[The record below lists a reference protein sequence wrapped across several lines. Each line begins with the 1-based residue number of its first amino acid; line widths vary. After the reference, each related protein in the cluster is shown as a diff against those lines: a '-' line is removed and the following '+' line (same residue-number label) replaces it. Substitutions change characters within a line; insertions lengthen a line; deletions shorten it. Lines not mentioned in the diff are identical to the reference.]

1 MRIAILGPL
10 DVADDTRSVPV
21 PGTRLRALL
30 IRLALEPGR
39 PVSVRTL
46 IDDLWPEAAPKRPEH
61 ALQELVSRLRRTLP
75 ADVPLRAAA
84 GGYLLDIAAPAVDAH
99 RFERLVRGGILR
111 LDRGDRVAIPQLR
124 EALSLWRGP
133 ALTDVSALPFAA
145 AAAAHLD
152 ELRLIATESAVAA
165 ELAIRPGDPLL
176 ITELTGLLTA
186 HPLRER
192 PRLLHMQALHAASR
206 TPEALTSY
214 DHYRTLLATELG
226 MDPSPELADLHLKL
240 LRGERPTHTAA
251 GKSEGFE
258 QRLRE
263 STPAYRDSAIGPT
276 AAASPAARLRVPLT
290 SLIGR
295 EHDLTEV
302 VQRVGDSRLVTLV
315 GPGGAGKT
323 RLAVAV
329 AGELSG
335 HVVGRKGGPVPGE
348 PDREAE
354 GTASGPVEGAA
365 AGRFAGGVGL
375 AELAAVSDSSDLPHA
390 VAGALGVALSRTA
403 ERSGGDP
410 VGLLAE
416 GLPTAPT
423 LLVLDNCEHLV
434 DEVARFVA
442 DLLGRVP
449 ALRIVATSRQP
460 LGIGGETLWET
471 APLAVPPADSDDVA
485 DFPSVRLFLDRA
497 TAVRAELT
505 PTEGVLET
513 VAEICR
519 HLDGLPLALELAAA
533 KLRAMPL
540 PVLRDRL
547 DDRFTVLAGG
557 SRTALPR
564 HRTLRAVL
572 DWDWELLIEKE
583 RTALARLS
591 VFPAPF
597 TPHAAEGL
605 GVATSEIEAL
615 LDKSL
620 VQLVDV
626 LTADPA
632 LPTPQPRYR
641 MLESVRAYGR
651 EHLTARGELDSTRSA
666 HAAYHL
672 ALAEAA
678 HPHLRGHTQLPWLRL
693 LDAHRDHL
701 IAALRFAQESA
712 DADTA
717 ARLGSALGMYW
728 ALHAN
733 HTDAVRLLRP
743 ILELPTTHPHPPL
756 AAAFALHSMLAA
768 QATELTAAAD
778 HIRRWTGVTFAPS
791 TTTTPTPGSPAESA
805 PGQSEPGPAAPG
817 QSSAGPARNSTES
830 TRSATGPARNSTESI
845 WRVPESTWSATESA
859 SGSADSVTADGAA
872 ELAWALV
879 ELAAERVDV
888 GLGVVEPWLGHPDAW
903 TRGMFWLVRSFLHA
917 NESGVA
923 RLDADLRMAAACF
936 EEAGERWGW
945 STALTYLAF
954 ARAALG
960 DFGGAEAAMA
970 SALVAAEELGRPVAL
985 RVWLVMIRL
994 HSGEVDAARTDLSAL
1009 AEETLSAGD
1018 TVMTRLLAA
1027 DVARFDGDLAESAR
1041 CLRRVESDLGRAV
1054 REDRSYRAMFG
1065 LRMGLLR
1072 AAEGSAAAA
1081 ATHCSDAWANA
1092 VAVRDLPLAAEVAVG
1107 VARACLAAG
1116 AASASAEALGA
1127 GHALRGA
1134 PDARH
1139 PDIEAL
1145 RTELAAVLGSDHAT
1159 AVYERA
1165 RVLPRDAALMAVE
1178 ASLRT
1183 VSDGNSD
1190 NRG

>member
-10 DVADDTRSVPV
+10 EVLDDARPVPI

-30 IRLALEPGR
+30 IRLALDPGR
-39 PVSVRTL
+39 PVSVLTL
-46 IDDLWPEAAPKRPEH
+46 VDDLWPEAAPKRPEH
-61 ALQELVSRLRRTLP
+61 ALHELVSRLRRTLP

-84 GGYLLDIAAPAVDAH
+84 GGYVLDIAALSVDAY
-99 RFERLVRGGILR
+99 RFERLVRGGILG
-111 LDRGDRVAIPQLR
+111 LDRGDRAAIPQLR

-133 ALTDVSALPFAA
+133 ALSDVSTLPFAA
-145 AAAAHLD
+145 AAATHLD
-152 ELRLIATESAVAA
+152 ELRLTATESALAA
-165 ELAIRPGDPLL
+165 ELSIRPGDPLL

-192 PRLLHMQALHAASR
+192 PRLLHIQALHAAGR
-206 TPEALTSY
+206 TPDALTSY

-226 MDPSPELADLHLKL
+226 VDPSPELADLHLKL
-240 LRGERPTHTAA
+240 LRGELPTHT
-251 GKSEGFE
+251 
-258 QRLRE
+258 
-263 STPAYRDSAIGPT
+263 TV
-276 AAASPAARLRVPLT
+276 ASPAARLRVPLT
-290 SLIGR
+290 SFIGR

-302 VQRVGDSRLVTLV
+302 VKRVGDSRLVTLV

-329 AGELSG
+329 ATEL
-335 HVVGRKGGPVPGE
+335 GGQI
-348 PDREAE
+348 
-354 GTASGPVEGAA
+354 
-365 AGRFAGGVGL
+365 AGGVGL
-375 AELAAVSDSSDLPHA
+375 VELAAVSDSSDLPQA
-390 VAGALGVALSRTA
+390 VAGALGVVLSRTA
-403 ERSGGDP
+403 EPSGGDP

-416 GLPTAPT
+416 GLPTAPM

-434 DEVARFVA
+434 DGVACFVE

-449 ALRIVATSRQP
+449 GLRILATSRQP

-471 APLAVPPADSDDVA
+471 APLAVPPADSVDVA

-497 TAVRAELT
+497 VAVRADLA
-505 PTEGVLET
+505 PTEGVLAA

-533 KLRAMPL
+533 KLRVMPL

-547 DDRFTVLAGG
+547 DDRFTVLASG

-572 DWDWELLIEKE
+572 DWDWELLIEEE

-597 TPHAAEGL
+597 TPAAAEGL
-605 GVATSEIEAL
+605 GVATADIEAL

-626 LTADPA
+626 LVADPA

-651 EHLTARGELDSTRSA
+651 EHLAARGELDATRSA

-678 HPHLRGHTQLPWLRL
+678 HPHLRGRTQLPWLRL
-693 LDAHRDHL
+693 LDAHHDHL

-712 DADTA
+712 DTDTA
-717 ARLGSALGMYW
+717 SRLGSALGMYW
-728 ALHAN
+728 ALHAD

-756 AAAFALHSMLAA
+756 AAAFALHSLLAA
-768 QATELTAAAD
+768 RATELTAAAD
-778 HIRRWTGVTFAPS
+778 HVRRWTG
-791 TTTTPTPGSPAESA
+791 
-805 PGQSEPGPAAPG
+805 
-817 QSSAGPARNSTES
+817 
-830 TRSATGPARNSTESI
+830 
-845 WRVPESTWSATESA
+845 ESA
-859 SGSADSVTADGAA
+859 SGSAGSVAGDGAA
-872 ELAWALV
+872 ELARALV
-879 ELAAERVDV
+879 ELAGERVEV
-888 GLGVVEPWLGHPDAW
+888 GLEVVEPWLGHSDAW

-923 RLDADLRMAAACF
+923 RLDADLRMAAECF

-954 ARAALG
+954 TRAALG
-960 DFGGAEAAMA
+960 DFGGAEEAMA

-994 HSGEVDAARTDLSAL
+994 HSGEVEAARTDLGAL
-1009 AEETLSAGD
+1009 AAESLSAGD
-1018 TVMTRLLAA
+1018 TVMTQLLAA

-1041 CLRRVESDLGRAV
+1041 CMRRVESDLGRAV
-1054 REDRSYRAMFG
+1054 SEDRSYRAMFG

-1072 AAEGSAAAA
+1072 AAEGRTAAA
-1081 ATHCSDAWANA
+1081 ATHCADAWANA

-1107 VARACLAAG
+1107 VARVCFAAG
-1116 AASASAEALGA
+1116 AAAASAEALGA

-1134 PDARH
+1134 PDARY
-1139 PDIEAL
+1139 PDIVAL
-1145 RTELAAVLGSDHAT
+1145 RTELAAALGEDRAT
-1159 AVYERA
+1159 AAYERA
-1165 RVLPRDAALMAVE
+1165 RVLTRDEALAAVE
-1178 ASLRT
+1178 ACLRT
-1183 VSDGNSD
+1183 ASEISSNP
-1190 NRG
+1190 

>member
-10 DVADDTRSVPV
+10 EVVDDARPVPI

-30 IRLALEPGR
+30 IRLALDPGR
-39 PVSVRTL
+39 RVSVPTL

-61 ALQELVSRLRRTLP
+61 ALHELVSRLRRTLP
-75 ADVPLRAAA
+75 ADAPIRASA
-84 GGYLLDIAAPAVDAH
+84 GGYLLDIAALSVDAF

-111 LDRGDRVAIPQLR
+111 LDRGDRAAGHQLR

-133 ALTDVSALPFAA
+133 ALSDVSALPFAA

-152 ELRLIATESAVAA
+152 ELRLTATESALAT
-165 ELAIRPGDPLL
+165 ELSTRPGDPLL

-192 PRLLHMQALHAASR
+192 PRLLQLQALHAAGR

-214 DHYRTLLATELG
+214 HHYRTLLATELG

-240 LRGERPTHTAA
+240 LRRDRGSRTRAA
-251 GKSEGFE
+251 GSEPATNSEGSA
-258 QRLRE
+258 QRPRE
-263 STPAYRDSAIGPT
+263 STPAYRDSAIEPT
-276 AAASPAARLRVPLT
+276 AATSPAARLRIPLT

-295 EHDLTEV
+295 ENDLAEV
-302 VQRVGDSRLVTLV
+302 VRRVRDSRLVTLV

-329 AGELSG
+329 VGELRRRIAG
-335 HVVGRKGGPVPGE
+335 GEGGPVPGAAS
-348 PDREAE
+348 PAAAGTTSGRVD
-354 GTASGPVEGAA
+354 GTASGQADRTRSGL
-365 AGRFAGGVGL
+365 FAGGVGF
-375 AELAAVSDSSDLPHA
+375 AELAAVSDSSDLPQA
-390 VAGALGVALSRTA
+390 VAGALGVSLSRTV
-403 ERSGGDP
+403 EPSGADP

-416 GLPTAPT
+416 ALPTAPM

-434 DEVARFVA
+434 DEVARFVE

-449 ALRIVATSRQP
+449 GLRVLATSRRP

-471 APLAVPPADSDDVA
+471 TPLAVPPLDSTDVA
-485 DFPSVRLFLDRA
+485 GFPSVRLFLDRA
-497 TAVRAELT
+497 TAVRADLA
-505 PTEGVLET
+505 PTEDMLET

-533 KLRAMPL
+533 KLRVMPL
-540 PVLRDRL
+540 PVLLARL
-547 DDRFTVLAGG
+547 DDRFSVLAGG

-572 DWDWELLIEKE
+572 DWDWELLIEEE

-597 TPHAAEGL
+597 TPAAAEGL
-605 GVATSEIEAL
+605 GVASTELEAL

-626 LTADPA
+626 LVADPA

-651 EHLTARGELDSTRSA
+651 EHLTARGELASTRSA

-678 HPHLRGHTQLPWLRL
+678 HPHLRGHAQLPWLRL
-693 LDAHRDHL
+693 LHAHHDHL

-712 DADTA
+712 DTDTA
-717 ARLGSALGMYW
+717 TRLGSALGMYW

-743 ILELPTTHPHPPL
+743 ILELPTLHPHPPL

-778 HIRRWTGVTFAPS
+778 HIRRWTADTVAPP
-791 TTTTPTPGSPAESA
+791 TTTTPTP
-805 PGQSEPGPAAPG
+805 
-817 QSSAGPARNSTES
+817 SSS
-830 TRSATGPARNSTESI
+830 TGPARSSTESA
-845 WRVPESTWSATESA
+845 W
-859 SGSADSVTADGAA
+859 GSAGSGWGSAGSATADGAA
-872 ELAWALV
+872 ELARALV

-923 RLDADLRMAAACF
+923 RLDADLRMAAECF

-954 ARAALG
+954 TRAALG
-960 DFGGAEAAMA
+960 DFGGAEEAMA

-985 RVWLVMIRL
+985 RVWLVLIRL
-994 HSGEVDAARTDLSAL
+994 HSGEVEAARTDLRAL
-1009 AEETLSAGD
+1009 AGETLSAAD
-1018 TVMTRLLAA
+1018 SVMTQLLAA

-1041 CLRRVESDLGRAV
+1041 RLRRVESDLGPAV
-1054 REDRSYRAMFG
+1054 SEDRSYRAMFG

-1072 AAEGSAAAA
+1072 AAEGRTAAA
-1081 ATHCSDAWANA
+1081 ATHCADAWANA
-1092 VAVRDLPLAAEVAVG
+1092 VAIRDLPLAAEVAVG
-1107 VARACLAAG
+1107 VARVCFAAG
-1116 AASASAEALGA
+1116 FAEASAEALGA

-1134 PDARH
+1134 PDARY
-1139 PDIEAL
+1139 PDIVAL
-1145 RTELAAVLGSDHAT
+1145 RTELAAALGSDRAT
-1159 AVYERA
+1159 AAYERA
-1165 RVLPRDAALMAVE
+1165 RVLTRDAALVAVE
-1178 ASLRT
+1178 SSLRT
-1183 VSDGNSD
+1183 VGDSTSNH
-1190 NRG
+1190 RV

>member
-10 DVADDTRSVPV
+10 EVADDARPVPI

-39 PVSVRTL
+39 PVSVPTL

-84 GGYLLDIAAPAVDAH
+84 GGYLLDIAALSVDAH
-99 RFERLVRGGILR
+99 RFERLVRGGVLR
-111 LDRGDRVAIPQLR
+111 LDRGDRAAIPQLR

-133 ALTDVSALPFAA
+133 ALSDVSALPFAA
-145 AAAAHLD
+145 AAATHLD
-152 ELRLIATESAVAA
+152 ELRLTATESALAA
-165 ELAIRPGDPLL
+165 ELSIRPGDPLL

-192 PRLLHMQALHAASR
+192 PRLLHIQALHAAGR

-226 MDPSPELADLHLKL
+226 TDPSPELADLHLKL
-240 LRGERPTHTAA
+240 LRGERPTKT
-251 GKSEGFE
+251 
-258 QRLRE
+258 
-263 STPAYRDSAIGPT
+263 TGP
-276 AAASPAARLRVPLT
+276 SPAARLRVPLT
-290 SLIGR
+290 SFIGR

-302 VQRVGDSRLVTLV
+302 VKRVGDSRLVTLV

-329 AGELSG
+329 AAEL
-335 HVVGRKGGPVPGE
+335 GGQVAGQV
-348 PDREAE
+348 DRAT
-354 GTASGPVEGAA
+354 GSL
-365 AGRFAGGVGL
+365 FAGGVGL
-375 AELAAVSDSSDLPHA
+375 VELAAVSDSSDLPQA
-390 VAGALGVALSRTA
+390 VAGSLGVALSRTA
-403 ERSGGDP
+403 EPSGGDP

-416 GLPTAPT
+416 GLPTAPM

-434 DEVARFVA
+434 DGVARFVE

-449 ALRIVATSRQP
+449 ALRILATSRQP
-460 LGIGGETLWET
+460 LGISGETLWET
-471 APLAVPPADSDDVA
+471 APLAVPPADSVEVA

-497 TAVRAELT
+497 TAVRADLA
-505 PTEGVLET
+505 PTEGVLDT

-533 KLRAMPL
+533 KLRVMPL

-572 DWDWELLIEKE
+572 DWDWELLLEEE

-597 TPHAAEGL
+597 TPAAAEGL

-626 LTADPA
+626 LIADPA
-632 LPTPQPRYR
+632 LPTPRPRYR

-678 HPHLRGHTQLPWLRL
+678 HPHLRGRTQLPWLRL
-693 LDAHRDHL
+693 LDAHHDHL
-701 IAALRFAQESA
+701 IAALRFAEESA
-712 DADTA
+712 DTGTA
-717 ARLGSALGMYW
+717 SRLGSALGMYW

-756 AAAFALHSMLAA
+756 AAAFALHSLLAA
-768 QATELTAAAD
+768 QATELTTATD
-778 HIRRWTGVTFAPS
+778 HIRRWTA
-791 TTTTPTPGSPAESA
+791 
-805 PGQSEPGPAAPG
+805 
-817 QSSAGPARNSTES
+817 
-830 TRSATGPARNSTESI
+830 
-845 WRVPESTWSATESA
+845 ESA
-859 SGSADSVTADGAA
+859 SGSAGSVTADGAA
-872 ELAWALV
+872 ELALALV
-879 ELAAERVDV
+879 ELAGERVDV
-888 GLGVVEPWLGHPDAW
+888 GLGVVEPWLGHSDAW

-923 RLDADLRMAAACF
+923 RLDADLRMAAECF

-954 ARAALG
+954 TRAALG
-960 DFGGAEAAMA
+960 DFGGAEEAMA

-994 HSGEVDAARTDLSAL
+994 HSGEVEAARTDLSAL

-1018 TVMTRLLAA
+1018 TVMTQLLAA

-1054 REDRSYRAMFG
+1054 GEDRSYRAMFG

-1072 AAEGSAAAA
+1072 AAEGSTAAA

-1092 VAVRDLPLAAEVAVG
+1092 MAIRDLPLAAEVAVG
-1107 VARACLAAG
+1107 VARLCLAAE
-1116 AASASAEALGA
+1116 AAEASAQALGA
-1127 GHALRGA
+1127 AHALRGA
-1134 PDARH
+1134 PDASY
-1139 PDIEAL
+1139 PDIVAL
-1145 RTELAAVLGSDHAT
+1145 RTELAAALGDVHAT
-1159 AVYERA
+1159 AAYEQA
-1165 RVLPRDAALMAVE
+1165 RVLTRDEALVTVE
-1178 ASLRT
+1178 TCLRT
-1183 VSDGNSD
+1183 ASDISSNT
-1190 NRG
+1190 

>member
-10 DVADDTRSVPV
+10 EVANDARPVPV

-30 IRLALEPGR
+30 IRLALDPGR
-39 PVSVRTL
+39 PVRVPTL

-75 ADVPLRAAA
+75 ASVPLHAAA
-84 GGYLLDIAAPAVDAH
+84 GGYLLGIAALSVDAH

-111 LDRGDRVAIPQLR
+111 LDGGDRTAAINQLR

-133 ALTDVSALPFAA
+133 ALADVSVLPFAA
-145 AAAAHLD
+145 AAATHLD
-152 ELRLIATESAVAA
+152 ELRLTATESALAA
-165 ELAIRPGDPLL
+165 ELSTRPGDPLL

-192 PRLLHMQALHAASR
+192 PRLLHIQALHAASR
-206 TPEALTSY
+206 TPEALSSY
-214 DHYRTLLATELG
+214 AHYRTLLATELG
-226 MDPSPELADLHLKL
+226 LDPSPELADLHLKL
-240 LRGERPTHTAA
+240 LRGGPPTGPAAARPEPATTAP
-251 GKSEGFE
+251 GSTQQLPEP
-258 QRLRE
+258 
-263 STPAYRDSAIGPT
+263 TPAYRDSAMKAT
-276 AAASPAARLRVPLT
+276 AATSPAARLRIPLT
-290 SLIGR
+290 SFVGR

-302 VQRVGDSRLVTLV
+302 VKRVGASRLVTLV

-329 AGELSG
+329 AGELGG
-335 HVVGRKGGPVPGE
+335 HIAGGPVPGE
-348 PDREAE
+348 AGRADE
-354 GTASGPVEGAA
+354 GTTSSRGESTAHGRGDST
-365 AGRFAGGVGL
+365 AGGGFAGGVGF
-375 AELAAVSDSSDLPHA
+375 AELAAVSDSSDLPRA
-390 VAGALGVALSRTA
+390 VAGALGVALSRTV
-403 ERSGGDP
+403 EPSGADP

-416 GLPTAPT
+416 ALPTAPM

-434 DEVARFVA
+434 DEVALFVA
-442 DLLGRVP
+442 ELLGRVP
-449 ALRIVATSRQP
+449 ELRVLATSRQP

-471 APLAVPPADSDDVA
+471 APLAVPPPDSADIEG
-485 DFPSVRLFLDRA
+485 FPSVRLFLDRA
-497 TAVRAELT
+497 AAVRADLA
-505 PTEGVLET
+505 PTDSVLET

-533 KLRAMPL
+533 KLRVMPL
-540 PVLRDRL
+540 PVLRARL
-547 DDRFTVLAGG
+547 DDRFAVLAGG

-572 DWDWELLIEKE
+572 DWDWELLIEAE

-597 TPHAAEGL
+597 TPAAAEGL
-605 GVATSEIEAL
+605 GVACAELEAL

-626 LTADPA
+626 LVAEPA

-678 HPHLRGHTQLPWLRL
+678 HPYLRGHAQLPWLRL
-693 LDAHRDHL
+693 LDAHHDHL
-701 IAALRFAQESA
+701 IGALRFAQESA
-712 DADTA
+712 DTDTA

-728 ALHAN
+728 ALHAS

-743 ILELPTTHPHPPL
+743 ILELPTAHPHPPL

-778 HIRRWTGVTFAPS
+778 HIRRWTG
-791 TTTTPTPGSPAESA
+791 
-805 PGQSEPGPAAPG
+805 
-817 QSSAGPARNSTES
+817 
-830 TRSATGPARNSTESI
+830 
-845 WRVPESTWSATESA
+845 ATESA
-859 SGSADSVTADGAA
+859 SGSAASATADGAA

-879 ELAAERVDV
+879 ELASERVDV

-923 RLDADLRMAAACF
+923 RLEADLRMAAGCF

-960 DFGGAEAAMA
+960 DFDGAEAAMA

-994 HSGEVDAARTDLSAL
+994 HSGEVEAARADLTAL
-1009 AEETLSAGD
+1009 AEETLPAGD

-1027 DVARFDGDLAESAR
+1027 DVARFDGDLAESVR

-1072 AAEGSAAAA
+1072 AAEGSTAAA

-1107 VARACLAAG
+1107 VARVCLAAG
-1116 AASASAEALGA
+1116 AAAASAEALGA

-1134 PDARH
+1134 PDARY
-1139 PDIEAL
+1139 PDIVAL
-1145 RTELAAVLGSDHAT
+1145 RTELAAVLGSDQAT
-1159 AVYERA
+1159 AAYERA
-1165 RVLPRDAALMAVE
+1165 RVLPRDGALAAVE

-1183 VSDGNSD
+1183 ARDSSSDD
-1190 NRG
+1190 RG

>member
-10 DVADDTRSVPV
+10 EVAADARPVPI

-39 PVSVRTL
+39 PVSVPTL

-75 ADVPLRAAA
+75 ADIPLRAAA
-84 GGYLLDIAAPAVDAH
+84 GGYVLDIAALSVDAY

-111 LDRGDRVAIPQLR
+111 LDRGDRAAIPQLR

-145 AAAAHLD
+145 AAATHLD
-152 ELRLIATESAVAA
+152 ELRLTATESALAA
-165 ELAIRPGDPLL
+165 ELSIRPGDPLL

-192 PRLLHMQALHAASR
+192 PRLLHIQALHAAGR

-214 DHYRTLLATELG
+214 DQYRTLLATELG
-226 MDPSPELADLHLKL
+226 TDPSPELAGLHLKL
-240 LRGERPTHTAA
+240 VRGERPTRTTA
-251 GKSEGFE
+251 
-258 QRLRE
+258 
-263 STPAYRDSAIGPT
+263 P
-276 AAASPAARLRVPLT
+276 SPAARLRVPLT
-290 SLIGR
+290 SFIGR
-295 EHDLTEV
+295 EHDRTEV
-302 VQRVGDSRLVTLV
+302 VKRVGDSRLVTLV

-329 AGELSG
+329 AAELG
-335 HVVGRKGGPVPGE
+335 GQVAGPV
-348 PDREAE
+348 DRAT
-354 GTASGPVEGAA
+354 GSQFT
-365 AGRFAGGVGL
+365 GGVGL
-375 AELAAVSDSSDLPHA
+375 VELAAVSNSSDLPQA

-403 ERSGGDP
+403 EPSGGDP

-416 GLPTAPT
+416 GLPTAPM

-434 DEVARFVA
+434 DGVARFVE

-449 ALRIVATSRQP
+449 ALRILATSRQP

-471 APLAVPPADSDDVA
+471 APLAVPPADSVEVA

-497 TAVRAELT
+497 TAVRADLA
-505 PTEGVLET
+505 PTQGVLET

-533 KLRAMPL
+533 KLRVMPL

-572 DWDWELLIEKE
+572 DWDWELLLEEE

-597 TPHAAEGL
+597 TPAAAEGL

-620 VQLVDV
+620 LQLVDV
-626 LTADPA
+626 LTTDPA
-632 LPTPQPRYR
+632 LPIPQPRYR

-693 LDAHRDHL
+693 LDAHHDHL

-712 DADTA
+712 DTDTA
-717 ARLGSALGMYW
+717 SRLGSALGMYW

-756 AAAFALHSMLAA
+756 AAAFALHSLLAA
-768 QATELTAAAD
+768 QATELTTATD
-778 HIRRWTGVTFAPS
+778 HIRRWTG
-791 TTTTPTPGSPAESA
+791 
-805 PGQSEPGPAAPG
+805 
-817 QSSAGPARNSTES
+817 
-830 TRSATGPARNSTESI
+830 
-845 WRVPESTWSATESA
+845 ESA
-859 SGSADSVTADGAA
+859 SGSDGSVTADGAA
-872 ELAWALV
+872 ELALALV
-879 ELAAERVDV
+879 ELAGERVDV
-888 GLGVVEPWLGHPDAW
+888 GLGVVEPWLGHSDAW

-923 RLDADLRMAAACF
+923 RLDADLRMAAECF

-960 DFGGAEAAMA
+960 DFGGAEEAMA

-994 HSGEVDAARTDLSAL
+994 HSGEVEAARTDLSAL

-1018 TVMTRLLAA
+1018 TVMTQLLAA

-1041 CLRRVESDLGRAV
+1041 CLRRVESDLGLAV
-1054 REDRSYRAMFG
+1054 SEDRSYRAMFG

-1072 AAEGSAAAA
+1072 AAEGRTAAA
-1081 ATHCSDAWANA
+1081 ATHCADAWANA
-1092 VAVRDLPLAAEVAVG
+1092 VAIRDLPLAAEVAVG
-1107 VARACLAAG
+1107 VARVCFAAG
-1116 AASASAEALGA
+1116 AAEASAEALGA

-1134 PDARH
+1134 PDARY
-1139 PDIEAL
+1139 PDIVAL
-1145 RTELAAVLGSDHAT
+1145 RTELAAALGDDHAT
-1159 AVYERA
+1159 AAYERA
-1165 RVLPRDAALMAVE
+1165 RVLMRDEALAAVE
-1178 ASLRT
+1178 VCLRT
-1183 VSDGNSD
+1183 ASEISSNT
-1190 NRG
+1190 